1 METLVPDPT
10 PVLEQDPYVT
20 GVDDPYDIVTGVDDP
35 YVDYPYDTRLSDIY
49 EPVSR
54 NNIGLILQTRVTCTG
69 TSDLPD
75 GGAQA
80 DKILQGGWL
89 ESHCHM
95 ACKVIGFAIIC
106 LFRGG
111 SRGGSGVATPPPP
124 PPPNDF
130 E

>member
-1 METLVPDPT
+1 METSVPDPT
-10 PVLEQDPYVT
+10 PALEKDPYVT
-20 GVDDPYDIVTGVDDP
+20 GVDDPYVT
-35 YVDYPYDTRLSDIY
+35 IY

-95 ACKVIGFAIIC
+95 ACKLIGFAIVC
-106 LFRGG
+106 PL
-111 SRGGSGVATPPPP
+111 SVANHQPPLGCSFIIALCC
-124 PPPNDF
+124 NI
-130 E
+130 